1 MQLLALILG
10 SIKMLESLINFL
22 RSDLDISM
30 NAISLAQRTRN
41 IEPNTLPIVLLQY
54 GFLGIS
60 QLEQVLD
67 WLEVSY

>member
-30 NAISLAQRTRN
+30 NAISLAKRTQN

>member
-30 NAISLAQRTRN
+30 NAISLAKRTQN

-54 GFLGIS
+54 GFLSIS